1 MIQNDRKAIIYSP
14 AKTAMQSG
22 KSKTGRWKIRF
33 EPIHKKSIDDLMG
46 WTGSDDM
53 LQELN
58 LSFADKEAAIDYA
71 KRNELVYE
79 VIDPNESETIIK
91 SYSDNFTRQPKNNN

>member
-1 MIQNDRKAIIYSP
+1 MLQNDRKAIIFSP

-22 KSKTGRWKIRF
+22 KAKTGRWKIRF
-33 EPIHKKSIDDLMG
+33 EPINKKSVDVLMG

-58 LSFADKEAAIDYA
+58 LTFSDKEAAIDYA
-71 KRNELVYE
+71 TRNDLTYE
-79 VIDPNESETIIK
+79 VIDPNEPETIIK
-91 SYSDNFTRQPKNNN
+91 SYSDNFTRKPNN